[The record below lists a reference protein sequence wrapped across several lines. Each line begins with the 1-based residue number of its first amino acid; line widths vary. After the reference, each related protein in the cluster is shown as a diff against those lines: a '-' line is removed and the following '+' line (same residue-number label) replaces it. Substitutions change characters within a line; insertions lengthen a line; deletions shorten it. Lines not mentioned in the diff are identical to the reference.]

1 MKAQRL
7 MIAGTVSLALTNT
20 VGAQP
25 PARGGQE
32 QFNSTPN
39 GPPPP
44 AVEPGPDGATFTPQ
58 PQPLPPAQFPV
69 GQFGP
74 GMGPGP
80 MGPGAYAGEQVPPA
94 AMPPRALRRRDL
106 SWIYIDRP
114 RPKKLGVHDIITVIV
129 DEKSEST
136 QNTRFNRQRN
146 IIFNG
151 ILREFL
157 RIDSK
162 GNLNTA
168 APEAPGI
175 QAQLQSQMQSYGQG
189 LSQEGLKYRIAAT
202 VVDVLPNGTLILEA
216 RKTIVTNDAL
226 WEYSLTGRI
235 RTQDVAGNNTV
246 LTENIADLSITKRE
260 NGKIPDS
267 SKRGYLTKL
276 YDFFLPF

>member
-1 MKAQRL
+1 M
-7 MIAGTVSLALTNT
+7 VD
-20 VGAQP
+20 
-25 PARGGQE
+25 
-32 QFNSTPN
+32 
-39 GPPPP
+39 
-44 AVEPGPDGATFTPQ
+44 PGPDGLTATPQ
-58 PQPLPPAQFPV
+58 PQPLPPAQFPTGQYGPGQYEPGQYGP
-69 GQFGP
+69 GQFP
-74 GMGPGP
+74 GSQFSGG
-80 MGPGAYAGEQVPPA
+80 QVPPGG
-94 AMPPRALRRRDL
+94 MPPRALRRRDL

-151 ILREFL
+151 ILREFI
-157 RIDSK
+157 RIDGK

-175 QAQLQSQMQSYGQG
+175 QGQLQSQMQSYGQG

-216 RKTIVTNDAL
+216 RKTILTNDAL

-267 SKRGYLTKL
+267 SKRGILTKL

>member
-1 MKAQRL
+1 
-7 MIAGTVSLALTNT
+7 
-20 VGAQP
+20 
-25 PARGGQE
+25 
-32 QFNSTPN
+32 
-39 GPPPP
+39 
-44 AVEPGPDGATFTPQ
+44 
-58 PQPLPPAQFPV
+58 
-69 GQFGP
+69 
-74 GMGPGP
+74 
-80 MGPGAYAGEQVPPA
+80 
-94 AMPPRALRRRDL
+94 LRRRDL

-114 RPKKLGVHDIITVIV
+114 RPRKLGVHDIISVIV

-151 ILREFL
+151 IMREFI

-162 GNLNTA
+162 GNLNSA

-175 QAQLQSQMQSYGQG
+175 QGQLQSQMQSYGQG

-216 RKTIVTNDAL
+216 RKTILTNDAL

-246 LTENIADLSITKRE
+246 LSENVADLSITKRE
-260 NGKIPDS
+260 NGKMPDS
-267 SKRGYLTKL
+267 TKRGILTKL